1 VFFSEPRTV
10 AFFLIDETES
20 VVYSERVDLSLD
32 HWKSLSTGERE
43 STAKRLAS
51 SLPSGFAFDSVQCLN
66 SVAGD
71 VAFFRFEA
79 AKFALI
85 PGGLFRLGFDAERQW
100 NPTPEELESWQITA
114 AEYGLSG
121 SIDEHVVA
129 ATLRPRQVELAP
141 FLIETTA
148 GELGWESV
156 GVEDDEVQSILK
168 KYQNTKRIEVC
179 RGERSTR
186 VHRKDDGSIIAER
199 SITRTHAE
207 LAEQSKAS
215 GFRFPASDEW
225 EYVCGC
231 VEPTLF
237 RWGDHAPCDRY
248 PTDISLKEAEYR
260 KQRVASGGKLKPSPG
275 RFVRD
280 WDLHVKPNA
289 FGIFIASNPYH
300 SELVAEIGITRGGDG
315 GCTVCGGYGF
325 FVGWLTLATAYF
337 EEHSCKHAP
346 AEPISPG
353 YTVARRVLDLR

>member
-1 VFFSEPRTV
+1 MVAGSTPASGSGCRGSSAAGHVQRPVRPLSVVFFSEPRTV

-71 VAFFRFEA
+71 VAFFRLEA

-85 PGGLFRLGFDAERQW
+85 PAGLFRLGFDAERQW
-100 NPTPEELESWQITA
+100 KPTPEELESWQITA

-129 ATLRPRQVELAP
+129 ATLRPRQ
-141 FLIETTA
+141 
-148 GELGWESV
+148 
-156 GVEDDEVQSILK
+156 
-168 KYQNTKRIEVC
+168 C

-186 VHRKDDGSIIAER
+186 VQRKGDGSIIAER